1 MGLHEIAWVQASSLR
16 ARPSRCS
23 INNAQIL
30 RLGLHPL
37 RVCLPAW
44 TPLSPHYRS
53 NTFSVT
59 TWLLQ
64 DPGLPADVAPSR
76 ACPRL
81 QDVPLQHGSCT
92 ICFRPTTLPAKSTT
106 RRGPG
111 GHSPAN
117 QPRSLGAKASNGC
130 PLGHR
135 QPEFMFIKPRRPYLS
150 CKSCK
155 VLSGNLVLGDFPL
168 FPQTTAGL
176 RTKAGGKAR
185 PVPQPS
191 RCCRRLFSSLPGPR
205 HNP

>member
-1 MGLHEIAWVQASSLR
+1 MSLVPICSGLVSSTSQQPLPWFLIFP
-16 ARPSRCS
+16 ARKQLGDQLLEWGGRWRECSGKFSHWGWSRREREM
-23 INNAQIL
+23 AQ
-30 RLGLHPL
+30 GQC
-37 RVCLPAW
+37 V
-44 TPLSPHYRS
+44 
-53 NTFSVT
+53 
-59 TWLLQ
+59 WLL
-64 DPGLPADVAPSR
+64 DMCSW
-76 ACPRL
+76 
-81 QDVPLQHGSCT
+81 
-92 ICFRPTTLPAKSTT
+92 CFRPTTLPAKSTT